1 MGSSG
6 DGIGNAVE
14 LLRGQG
20 MRMTPQ
26 RLAIVDEIMSTSGYI
41 IPVTVIERVQA
52 RVPGVSPSTVYRTL
66 ERLEHVGVLAH
77 VHLESGV
84 GYHRL
89 EEAQHAHLT
98 CSGCGADLELPRS
111 SLRSLER
118 LIERDHGFRPDF
130 THYAIAG
137 RCAACAGRQQRAR
150 QGGTSPAAARAAR
163 PAPAGA
169 RSPPARQES
178 R

>member
-6 DGIGNAVE
+6 NGTGDAVE
-14 LLRGQG
+14 LLRAQG

-26 RLAIVDEIMSTSGYI
+26 RLAIVDEIMSTSGYV
-41 IPVTVIERVQA
+41 IPTTVIERVQA

-66 ERLEHVGVLAH
+66 ERLEQVGVLTH

-89 EEAQHAHLT
+89 EEVQHAHLT
-98 CSGCGADLELPRS
+98 CSRCGAALELPRS
-111 SLRSLER
+111 SLRGLER

-130 THYAIAG
+130 THHAIAG
-137 RCAACAGRQQRAR
+137 VCADCH
-150 QGGTSPAAARAAR
+150 RAAER
-163 PAPAGA
+163 PA
-169 RSPPARQES
+169 
-178 R
+178 

>member
-1 MGSSG
+1 MGSTG
-6 DGIGNAVE
+6 TGTGTAVE

-26 RLAIVDEIMSTSGYI
+26 RLAIVDEIMSTSGYV
-41 IPVTVIERVQA
+41 IPLTVIERVQA

-66 ERLEHVGVLAH
+66 ERLEQVGVLSH

-98 CSGCGADLELPRS
+98 CSRCGVDLELHPA

-130 THYAIAG
+130 THHAIAG
-137 RCAACAGRQQRAR
+137 VCAACH
-150 QGGTSPAAARAAR
+150 RAA
-163 PAPAGA
+163 GA
-169 RSPPARQES
+169 QQ
-178 R
+178 